1 MLLSNAGRAV
11 SRCSQ
16 RIKRSVSEE
25 ICATSQSVF
34 HDVITAISWI
44 PCRMSSPKDRGE
56 GGGRERE
63 SASKPVY
70 ITRFDFKYSKL
81 SGEYESSGL

>member
-25 ICATSQSVF
+25 ICATSQRVF

-56 GGGRERE
+56 GWGERERE
-63 SASKPVY
+63 CIKTSLY
-70 ITRFDFKYSKL
+70 YTI
-81 SGEYESSGL
+81 